1 MTSWSSQPS
10 WDSWHRVVFDHEV
23 TLGSKHDTLKLWT
36 MYTWL
41 LSSAKTWR
49 PCSLDALVNVS
60 VLLRW
65 SEAWIWW
72 ENNGRLV
79 PGIVKTVGHE
89 TTKTVFMGPRS
100 WWGLYQSVFLDFNCS
115 MTGDRR
121 KCASLNMH
129 FSNLFFCCL
138 FAFVYSGSCVWA
150 RCAKIATT
158 DKGNMT
164 YQSRCV
170 TAWFKTWNIL
180 TLDLSAM
187 AGLYLKLIGFV
198 RQPPFCT
205 HFCMAKV
212 HSSTTVRYFYVRIE
226 RYTNVNFKKWDKTLN
241 SVQIFGTNALSK
253 QRTNC

>member
-1 MTSWSSQPS
+1 MRPPKLFS
-10 WDSWHRVVFDHEV
+10 WDQGPDGDCINRSFWILIGLWPETDGNVHHWICISV
-23 TLGSKHDTLKLWT
+23 T
-36 MYTWL
+36 
-41 LSSAKTWR
+41 
-49 PCSLDALVNVS
+49 
-60 VLLRW
+60 
-65 SEAWIWW
+65 
-72 ENNGRLV
+72 
-79 PGIVKTVGHE
+79 
-89 TTKTVFMGPRS
+89 
-100 WWGLYQSVFLDFNCS
+100 
-115 MTGDRR
+115 
-121 KCASLNMH
+121 
-129 FSNLFFCCL
+129 FFFFL

-164 YQSRCV
+164 YQPRCV

-180 TLDLSAM
+180 TLDWSAM